1 MSLSNQ
7 AVQKLLA
14 REFVSAWVN
23 TEGDDAAGSSFAH
36 APSDAPGSCIR
47 GNGRANLQ
55 ILALTPDGRIFHAMA
70 GYVSPTDL
78 SAELQ
83 WALETWKQMQKAPT
97 LESAMVAER
106 ARDYKTSGPK
116 PTPRKGLVA
125 GSEGRDVFQDH
136 IERGVTRDA
145 TFVEQH
151 PLMPI
156 ADFRTSMLGRGGA
169 TFFGS
174 SRGTKPGETIGN
186 ADRKPGAELDLTPD
200 EVRKLIEKSRRD
212 SGGDDTT
219 PPSRD
224 D

>member
-1 MSLSNQ
+1 VSLSNGP
-7 AVQKLLA
+7 VQKLLA

-23 TEGDDAAGSSFAH
+23 TEGDAAAGASYAH

-78 SAELQ
+78 SAELK
-83 WALETWKQMQKAPT
+83 WALATWKQMQTTPT
-97 LESAMVAER
+97 LQSAMVAER
-106 ARDYKTSGPK
+106 ARDYQTSGPK
-116 PTPRKGLVA
+116 PTPRERLVG

-169 TFFGS
+169 TFFGA
-174 SRGTKPGETIGN
+174 SRGTQPGETIGN
-186 ADRKPGAELDLTPD
+186 VDRKTGSALGLTSD
-200 EVRKLIEKSRRD
+200 EVQKLIERMRRD
-212 SGGDDTT
+212 SGDDDST
-219 PPSRD
+219 PPARND
-224 D
+224 